1 MGQDF
6 LFPTSR
12 VSQNVEAG
20 ADVARSEP
28 DRPGLC
34 RQISDLAAGTQ
45 DEDDKASEIIN
56 ASSAAVYCEM

>member
-28 DRPGLC
+28 DRPALC
-34 RQISDLAAGTQ
+34 RQTSDLAAGTKMRMIKQ
-45 DEDDKASEIIN
+45 ARL
-56 ASSAAVYCEM
+56 